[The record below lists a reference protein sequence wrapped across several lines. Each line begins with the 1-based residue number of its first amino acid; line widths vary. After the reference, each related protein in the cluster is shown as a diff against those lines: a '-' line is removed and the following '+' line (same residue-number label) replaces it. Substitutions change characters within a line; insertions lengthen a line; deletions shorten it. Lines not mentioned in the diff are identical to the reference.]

1 MSSFEFSLSG
11 SRKYLLNPK
20 DLKAFK
26 EHYPGIDVETVLHE
40 TVKKSRNLRL
50 TDSKAL
56 FLLINNELSVARTKA
71 AEKAREAQ
79 ARFVKR
85 EMENRAARQAQ
96 EAKKQQEAA
105 PARPSES
112 LSEAVQK
119 PPKKANMTV
128 ELFKST
134 KAGALQVMVQTNAS
148 SMDVFTPALAKALS
162 EAIHNDPSD
171 VDEMIRAV
179 LATAFPLAFRIA
191 GYKVDSVKEERI
203 LVSGHVTPDESDL
216 IGQAD
221 I

>member
-26 EHYPGIDVETVLHE
+26 DHYPGLDVEAVLHD

-71 AEKAREAQ
+71 ADRVRELQAKKA
-79 ARFVKR
+79 KR
-85 EMENRAARQAQ
+85 ELDARAA
-96 EAKKQQEAA
+96 EDAKRVQEAA
-105 PARPSES
+105 PVRPIDSHSETVS
-112 LSEAVQK
+112 K

-148 SMDVFTPALAKALS
+148 SMDIFTPALAKALS
-162 EAIHNDPSD
+162 EAIHNDPTD

-179 LATAFPLAFRIA
+179 LAAAFPLAIRIS
-191 GYKVDSVKEERI
+191 GYKVESVKEQRI
-203 LVSGHVTPDESDL
+203 LVSGHVTPDEADMV
-216 IGQAD
+216 GHAD